1 MLTPI
6 ETMAL
11 LHKQTEGGVYMDER
25 NLTSAFVIYM
35 KFVSLALEK
44 LPKHP
49 GYSRLTPEET
59 KLLKKRAKNAL
70 GVAEGL
76 KKKLLE
82 QLEKEYAKYETE
94 RTVSDQLSE
103 QVAKD
108 LQLEENE
115 VEERRQAEEKEDF
128 ERRIA
133 QIKEAERKRALSEAN
148 QVPEPQ
154 RHGKDSSFNNKS
166 TTNNS
171 NNSSSL
177 FNSIS
182 SNASSAANLR
192 PLFVPAILRE
202 KFASLSE
209 RNTERNIETCGV
221 LCGKMS
227 NNQFTV
233 TVVVLPKQSGTSDSC
248 LTSHEEELF
257 EVLEK
262 HDVIT
267 LGWIHTH
274 PSQSAF
280 LSSVDLHTHF
290 SYQSMLPESIAIVY
304 APRYQQYQSFSITP
318 PGLSVL
324 GECKQTGFH
333 YHAKE
338 PPLEMVS
345 PHVQMDPSLG
355 LTTVDLRL

>member
-1 MLTPI
+1 MSEEEIDFFSSSSTVMISSFFI
-6 ETMAL
+6 EKRNKVIKNDEVSPVLA
-11 LHKQTEGGVYMDER
+11 TEAK
-25 NLTSAFVIYM
+25 NFVINTRQVICQFLYV
-35 KFVSLALEK
+35 KF
-44 LPKHP
+44 
-49 GYSRLTPEET
+49 
-59 KLLKKRAKNAL
+59 LLYDYIIS
-70 GVAEGL
+70 
-76 KKKLLE
+76 
-82 QLEKEYAKYETE
+82 Q
-94 RTVSDQLSE
+94 
-103 QVAKD
+103 
-108 LQLEENE
+108 
-115 VEERRQAEEKEDF
+115 DF
-128 ERRIA
+128 
-133 QIKEAERKRALSEAN
+133 QEAERKRALSEAN

-171 NNSSSL
+171 NNSSSSL

-182 SNASSAANLR
+182 SNAISASNLR

-202 KFASLSE
+202 KFASLAE
-209 RNTERNIETCGV
+209 RNTDRNIETCGV

-318 PGLSVL
+318 PGLAVL

-345 PHVQMDPSLG
+345 PHVQMDATLG